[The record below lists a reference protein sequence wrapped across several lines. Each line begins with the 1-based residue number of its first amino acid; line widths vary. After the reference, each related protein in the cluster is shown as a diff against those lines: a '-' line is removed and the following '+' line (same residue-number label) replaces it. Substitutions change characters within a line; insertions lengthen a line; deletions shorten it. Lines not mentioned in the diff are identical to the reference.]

1 MGRLQVAI
9 DRGGTFTDVVAR
21 TSDGKIVT
29 MKLLSEDP
37 GKYKDAPTEAIRRLL
52 QQNCFPL
59 DPTDIEWIRMGT
71 TVATNALLERKGERV
86 ALLVTDG
93 FRDLLH
99 IGNQSRP
106 KLFDLSVRIPDVVY
120 EEVVEVQER
129 VVLFRDDCKLTDE
142 IRGRIQQTTATT
154 GEKIE
159 IWKAV
164 DEEQL
169 RKDLLSIKEKG
180 ISSIAVALLHSYCFP
195 DHELRVGEIARDM
208 GFTNVSL
215 SHQIIAMQ
223 KYVPRAHTACT
234 DAYLTPCLKLYIDT
248 FSNAF
253 ERSKLHGLN
262 VLFMQSDGGL
272 TSVEKFSGS
281 RAILSGPAGGVIGYS
296 ITSYIDSQPVIGFDM
311 GGTSTDVSR
320 FDGSLDHV
328 LESTIASVTIQAP
341 QLDINTVAAGGGSI
355 LTFRSGLFRVGP
367 ESAGAQPGPACYRKG
382 LFCTFY
388 IWMAFFSMT
397 ILLGGPLTVTDA
409 NLILGRLIP
418 DHFPALF
425 GPQGNEPL
433 DFEASLTKFQEL
445 AINSFLKENE
455 KKTLSIEE
463 IAVGF
468 VRVANESM
476 SRPIRA
482 LTEGKGF
489 DLRDHVLACFGGAGG
504 QHACAIA
511 RALGMKTVFISRFAG
526 VLSALGLAL
535 ADVVHEMQEPSGKVI
550 SSENWSNIND
560 RLKYLSNFGIE
571 ELHKQGHDRKS
582 VVVEK
587 YLNLRYEGT
596 DCALMCASTEGTAD
610 SFINIFLKKYK
621 DQFGFILPGRP
632 IIVDDIRIR
641 ALAKSAMTIDRKIDV
656 RQQENPVKELK
667 KVKCYFEQGL
677 IETPVYAV
685 EELYANDR
693 ISGPAIIIDPSCTI
707 VVEPNCEA
715 TVTDCGDIRIA
726 IEHMKEDTKS
736 TELDLIKLSIF
747 QNRFMSIAEQCGRV
761 LQLTAISTNIK
772 ERLDFS
778 CAVFGPDGG
787 LVANA
792 PHIPVHLGA
801 MQEAVQYQLR
811 HLGVELRDG
820 DVILSNH
827 PSAGGSHLPDLT
839 IITPVFHDDDK
850 EKPVFF
856 VASRGHHA
864 DIGGLTPGSMPPN
877 STSLLQEGA
886 QFISFKIV
894 EQGQFKETELIE
906 RLNEPGKQENCSGT
920 RTLMHNIADLKA
932 QIAANLKGVKL
943 VQELIDIYSLKLVQA
958 YMGYIQDNAETAV
971 KDLLQTIVHSLSK
984 KENQE
989 KVRLQAVDYMDDGSK
1004 ICLCIDIDGQER
1016 KAKFDFTGTSEQ
1028 VWYNWNAPRSITYSA
1043 IIYCLRAMIAHEIPL
1058 NQGCMRPIEVILP
1071 RGSLLD
1077 PHEDAAVVGG
1087 NVLTSQR
1094 VVDVILRAFHA
1105 CAASQGCMNNI
1116 TWGDNQATSY
1126 YETVAGGAGAG
1137 PNWRGRSGVHTH
1149 MTNTRITDP
1158 EILEKRFPVVLLKF
1172 CLRPSSGGK
1181 GQFHGGDGVDRR
1193 ILFRRSMTLSIL
1205 TERRVYQPYGLC
1217 GGENGQCG
1225 KNLLKRVD
1233 GRVINLGG
1241 KSSVPMKP
1249 GDTFILLTPG
1259 GGGYGKVHEEQEN
1272 PSERTEFQ
1280 TFTEHGSLFDYKLT
1294 QEGS

>member
-29 MKLLSEDP
+29 MKLLSEDTE
-37 GKYKDAPTEAIRRLL
+37 KYKDAPTEAIRRLL
-52 QQNCFPL
+52 KQESFPL
-59 DPTDIEWIRMGT
+59 NATDVDWIRMGT

-86 ALLVTDG
+86 ALLVTKG
-93 FRDLLH
+93 FRDLLY

-106 KLFDLSVRIPDVVY
+106 KLFDLTIRISDVLY

-129 VVLFRDDCKLTDE
+129 VVLCRDDCKLSNE
-142 IRGRIQQTTATT
+142 MRGKNEQKTTTT

-159 IWKAV
+159 VWQAV

-169 RKDLLSIKEKG
+169 RKDLSIIKEKG

-195 DHELRVGEIARDM
+195 DHELHVGTIAHDM
-208 GFTNVSL
+208 GFTNISL

-234 DAYLTPCLKLYIDT
+234 DAYLTPCLKRYIDT

-253 ERSKLHGLN
+253 KKGKLDDLN

-272 TSVEKFSGS
+272 TPVEKFSGS
-281 RAILSGPAGGVIGYS
+281 RAILSGPAGGVVGYS
-296 ITSYIDSQPVIGFDM
+296 VTSYIDSQPVIGFDM

-355 LTFRSGLFRVGP
+355 LSFRSGLFRVGP

-382 LFCTFY
+382 
-388 IWMAFFSMT
+388 
-397 ILLGGPLTVTDA
+397 GPLTVTDA
-409 NLILGRLIP
+409 NLVLGRLIAE
-418 DHFPALF
+418 HFPALF
-425 GPQGNEPL
+425 GPKGNEPL
-433 DFEASLTKFQEL
+433 DPQASLTKFTEL
-445 AINSFLKENE
+445 AETINSFLKENN

-463 IAVGF
+463 IALGF
-468 VRVANESM
+468 VHVANESM

-511 RALGMKTVFISRFAG
+511 RALGMRTVFVSRFAG

-535 ADVVHEMQEPSGKVI
+535 ADVVHEMQEPCGKTI
-550 SSENWSNIND
+550 DSNSWSNITD
-560 RLKYLSNFGIE
+560 RLKHLSNCGIE
-571 ELHKQGHDRKS
+571 ELGKQGHDRKS
-582 VVVEK
+582 IVIEK
-587 YLNLRYEGT
+587 FLNLRYEGT
-596 DCALMCASTEGTAD
+596 DCALMCTSSEDTPE
-610 SFINIFLKKYK
+610 SFTDVFLKKYK
-621 DQFGFILPGRP
+621 DQFGFVLPGRP
-632 IIVDDIRIR
+632 IITDDIRVR
-641 ALAKSAMTIDRKIDV
+641 ALAKSAMDIDRKIDI
-656 RQQENPVKELK
+656 RPNDKSIKESR
-667 KVKCYFEQGL
+667 KVKCYFEQGFV
-677 IETPVYAV
+677 ETPVYLI
-685 EELYANDR
+685 EDLYANDK
-693 ISGPAIIIDPSCTI
+693 ISGPAVIIDPSCTI
-707 VVEPNCEA
+707 LVEPSCEA

-726 IEHMKEDTKS
+726 IEHIKDDTNS

-778 CAVFGPDGG
+778 CAVFGSDGG

-801 MQEAVQYQLR
+801 MQEAVQYQMR
-811 HLGVELRDG
+811 SIGKDLRDG
-820 DVILSNH
+820 DVILTNH
-827 PSAGGSHLPDLT
+827 PAAGGSHLPDLT
-839 IITPVFHDDDK
+839 VITPVFHENDK

-877 STSLLQEGA
+877 STTLLQEGA
-886 QFISFKIV
+886 QFMSFKIV
-894 EQGQFKETELIE
+894 EQGHFKEEELTE
-906 RLNEPGKQENCSGT
+906 RLNEPGKLENCSGT

-943 VQELIDIYSLKLVQA
+943 VQELIDIYGLKVVQA

-971 KDLLQTIVHSLSK
+971 KDLLKTVVKSLAE
-984 KENQE
+984 KENE
-989 KVRLQAVDYMDDGSK
+989 TDKDHTKLQAFDFMDDGSR
-1004 ICLCIDIDGQER
+1004 ICLNVEINGKEQR
-1016 KAKFDFTGTSEQ
+1016 AKFDFTGTSEQ
-1028 VWYNWNAPRSITYSA
+1028 VWYNWNAPRSISYSA

-1058 NQGCMRPIEVILP
+1058 NQGCMRPIEVVLP
-1071 RGSLLD
+1071 QGSLLD
-1077 PHEDAAVVGG
+1077 PHKDAAVVGG

-1094 VVDVILRAFHA
+1094 VVDVILRAFGA

-1116 TWGDNQATSY
+1116 TWGDNKATSY

-1137 PNWRGRSGVHTH
+1137 PTWHGRSGVHTH

-1172 CLRPSSGGK
+1172 CLRPQSGGQGK
-1181 GQFHGGDGVDRR
+1181 FRGGDGVDRQ
-1193 ILFRRSMTLSIL
+1193 ILFRRPMTLSVL
-1205 TERRVYQPYGLC
+1205 TERRVHQPYGLDE
-1217 GGENGQCG
+1217 GENGQCG
-1225 KNLLKRVD
+1225 KNLLKRAD
-1233 GRVINLGG
+1233 GRLVNLGG
-1241 KSSVPMKP
+1241 KCSVPMQP
-1249 GDTFILLTPG
+1249 GDIFILLTPG
-1259 GGGYGKVHEEQEN
+1259 GGGYGKVDDDHKYDSEQMKFQ
-1272 PSERTEFQ
+1272 SFVER
-1280 TFTEHGSLFDYKLT
+1280 GSLFDYRLA
-1294 QEGS
+1294 QEGV

>member
-21 TSDGKIVT
+21 TSDDKIVT

-37 GKYKDAPTEAIRRLL
+37 EKYKDAPTEAIRRLL
-52 QQNCFPL
+52 KQESFPL
-59 DPTDIEWIRMGT
+59 NPADVDWIRMGT

-86 ALLVTDG
+86 ALLVTNG
-93 FRDLLH
+93 FRDLLY

-106 KLFDLSVRIPDVVY
+106 KLFDLSVRIPDVLY

-129 VVLFRDDCKLTDE
+129 VVLCRDDCKLDNE
-142 IRGRIQQTTATT
+142 IRGKNEQKKTTT
-154 GEKIE
+154 GDKIE
-159 IWKAV
+159 VWKEV

-169 RKDLLSIKEKG
+169 RKDLNAIKEKG
-180 ISSIAVALLHSYCFP
+180 ILSVAVALLHSYCFP

-234 DAYLTPCLKLYIDT
+234 DAYLTPCLKRYIDT
-248 FSNAF
+248 FSSAF
-253 ERSKLHGLN
+253 EKNKLDELN

-272 TSVEKFSGS
+272 TPVEKFSGS
-281 RAILSGPAGGVIGYS
+281 RAILSGPAGGVVGYS
-296 ITSYIDSQPVIGFDM
+296 TTSYIDSQPVIGFDM

-320 FDGSLDHV
+320 FDGSLEHV

-382 LFCTFY
+382 
-388 IWMAFFSMT
+388 
-397 ILLGGPLTVTDA
+397 GPLTVTDA
-409 NLILGRLIP
+409 NLILGRLIAE
-418 DHFPALF
+418 DFPALF
-425 GPQGNEPL
+425 GPKGDEQL
-433 DFEASLTKFQEL
+433 DSEVTSTKFKEL
-445 AINSFLKENE
+445 TETINSFLKENE
-455 KKTLSIEE
+455 KKTLSVEE
-463 IAVGF
+463 IALGF
-468 VRVANESM
+468 INVANESM

-511 RALGMKTVFISRFAG
+511 RTLGMKTVFVSRFAG

-535 ADVVHEMQEPSGKVI
+535 ADVVHEMQEPSGKAI
-550 SSENWSNIND
+550 NSDNWSTVLD
-560 RLKYLSNFGIE
+560 RLKHLSKCGVE
-571 ELHKQGHDRKS
+571 ELTKQGHDHFAGVLSALGLALADVVHEMQEPSGKAINSDNWSTVLDRLKHLSKCGVEELTKQGHDQKS
-582 VVVEK
+582 IIVEK

-596 DCALMCASTEGTAD
+596 DCALMCTSNEDTPE
-610 SFINIFLKKYK
+610 SFTNLFLKKYQ
-621 DQFGFILPGRP
+621 DQFGFTLPDRP
-632 IIVDDIRIR
+632 IITDDIRIR
-641 ALAKSAMTIDRKIDV
+641 ALAKSAMNIDRKI
-656 RQQENPVKELK
+656 ENRPNDKPLKESK
-667 KVKCYFEQGL
+667 KTKCYFEKGFVETSVYL
-677 IETPVYAV
+677 IH
-685 EELYANDR
+685 ELYANDK

-707 VVEPNCEA
+707 LIEPNCEA
-715 TVTDCGDIRIA
+715 TVTDCGDIHIS
-726 IEHMKEDTKS
+726 IEHIKDDTDS

-801 MQEAVQYQLR
+801 MQEAVQYQMR
-811 HLGVELRDG
+811 SIGHELRDG

-827 PSAGGSHLPDLT
+827 PAAGGTHLPDFT
-839 IITPVFHDDDK
+839 VITPVFHK
-850 EKPVFF
+850 ENKDKPVFF

-894 EQGQFKETELIE
+894 EQGKFKE
-906 RLNEPGKQENCSGT
+906 K
-920 RTLMHNIADLKA
+920 
-932 QIAANLKGVKL
+932 
-943 VQELIDIYSLKLVQA
+943 
-958 YMGYIQDNAETAV
+958 
-971 KDLLQTIVHSLSK
+971 
-984 KENQE
+984 
-989 KVRLQAVDYMDDGSK
+989 
-1004 ICLCIDIDGQER
+1004 
-1016 KAKFDFTGTSEQ
+1016 
-1028 VWYNWNAPRSITYSA
+1028 
-1043 IIYCLRAMIAHEIPL
+1043 
-1058 NQGCMRPIEVILP
+1058 VILP
-1071 RGSLLD
+1071 PGSILD
-1077 PHEDAAVVGG
+1077 PHKDAAVVGG

-1094 VVDVILRAFHA
+1094 LVDVILRAFGV

-1116 TWGDNQATSY
+1116 TWGDNNAMSY

-1137 PNWRGRSGVHTH
+1137 PKWHGRSGVHTH

-1172 CLRPSSGGK
+1172 SLRLQSGGHGK
-1181 GQFHGGDGVDRR
+1181 FRGGDGVDRQ
-1193 ILFRRSMTLSIL
+1193 ILFRTPITLSIL
-1205 TERRVYQPYGLC
+1205 TERRVHQPYGLC
-1217 GGENGQCG
+1217 GGGNGQSG

-1233 GRVINLGG
+1233 GRLVNLGG
-1241 KSSVPMKP
+1241 KCSVPMKP
-1249 GDTFILLTPG
+1249 GDIFILLTPG
-1259 GGGYGKVHEEQEN
+1259 GGGYGKEDDDHEHKSDEAEFR
-1272 PSERTEFQ
+1272 SFIER
-1280 TFTEHGSLFDYKLT
+1280 GSLFDYRLA
-1294 QEGS
+1294 QEGV

>member
-21 TSDGKIVT
+21 TSDDKIVT

-37 GKYKDAPTEAIRRLL
+37 EKYKDAPTEAIRRLL
-52 QQNCFPL
+52 KQESFPL
-59 DPTDIEWIRMGT
+59 NPADVDWIRMGT

-86 ALLVTDG
+86 ALLVTNG
-93 FRDLLH
+93 FRDLLY

-106 KLFDLSVRIPDVVY
+106 KLFDLSVRIPDVLY

-129 VVLFRDDCKLTDE
+129 VVLCRDDCKLDNE
-142 IRGRIQQTTATT
+142 IRGKNEQKKTTT
-154 GEKIE
+154 GDKIE
-159 IWKAV
+159 VWKEV

-169 RKDLLSIKEKG
+169 RKDLNVIKEKG
-180 ISSIAVALLHSYCFP
+180 ILSVAVALLHSYCFP

-234 DAYLTPCLKLYIDT
+234 DAYLTPCLKRYIDT
-248 FSNAF
+248 FSSAF
-253 ERSKLHGLN
+253 EKNKLDELN

-272 TSVEKFSGS
+272 TPVEKFSGS
-281 RAILSGPAGGVIGYS
+281 RAILSGPAGGVVGYS
-296 ITSYIDSQPVIGFDM
+296 TTSYIDSQPVIGFDM

-320 FDGSLDHV
+320 FDGSLEHV

-382 LFCTFY
+382 
-388 IWMAFFSMT
+388 
-397 ILLGGPLTVTDA
+397 GPLTVTDA
-409 NLILGRLIP
+409 NLILGRLIAE
-418 DHFPALF
+418 DFPALF
-425 GPQGNEPL
+425 GPKGDEQL
-433 DFEASLTKFQEL
+433 DSEVTSNKFKELTET
-445 AINSFLKENE
+445 INSFLKENE
-455 KKTLSIEE
+455 KKTLSVEE
-463 IAVGF
+463 IALGF
-468 VRVANESM
+468 INVANESM

-511 RALGMKTVFISRFAG
+511 RTLGMKTVFVSRFAG

-535 ADVVHEMQEPSGKVI
+535 ADVVHEMQEPSGKAI
-550 SSENWSNIND
+550 NSDNWSTVID
-560 RLKYLSNFGIE
+560 RLKHLSKCGVE
-571 ELHKQGHDRKS
+571 ELTKQGHDQKS
-582 VVVEK
+582 IIVEK

-596 DCALMCASTEGTAD
+596 DCALMCTSNEDTPE
-610 SFINIFLKKYK
+610 SFTNLFLKKYQ
-621 DQFGFILPGRP
+621 DQFGFTLPDRP
-632 IIVDDIRIR
+632 IITDDIRIR
-641 ALAKSAMTIDRKIDV
+641 ALAKSAMNIDRKI
-656 RQQENPVKELK
+656 ENRPNDKPLKESK
-667 KVKCYFEQGL
+667 KTKCYFEKGFVETSVYL
-677 IETPVYAV
+677 IH
-685 EELYANDR
+685 ELYANDK

-707 VVEPNCEA
+707 LIEPNCEA
-715 TVTDCGDIRIA
+715 TVTDCGDIHIS
-726 IEHMKEDTKS
+726 IEHIKDDTDS

-801 MQEAVQYQLR
+801 MQEAVQYQMR
-811 HLGVELRDG
+811 SIGHELRDG

-827 PSAGGSHLPDLT
+827 PAAGGTHLPDFT
-839 IITPVFHDDDK
+839 VITPVFHK
-850 EKPVFF
+850 ENKDKPVFF

-894 EQGQFKETELIE
+894 EQGKFKEKEVTD
-906 RLNEPGKQENCSGT
+906 RLNEPGKLENCSGT
-920 RTLMHNIADLKA
+920 RTLTHNIADLKA

-943 VQELIDIYSLKLVQA
+943 VQELIDIYSLKVVQA

-971 KDLLQTIVHSLSK
+971 KDLLKSVVESLSE
-984 KENQE
+984 KENNE
-989 KVRLQAVDYMDDGSK
+989 KDKDHAKLHAVDYMDDGTK
-1004 ICLCIDIDGQER
+1004 ICLCVEINGKER

-1028 VWYNWNAPRSITYSA
+1028 VWYNWNAPRSISYSA
-1043 IIYCLRAMIAHEIPL
+1043 IIYCLRAMIPHEIPL

-1071 RGSLLD
+1071 PGSILD
-1077 PHEDAAVVGG
+1077 PHKDAAVVGG

-1094 VVDVILRAFHA
+1094 LVDVILRAFNV

-1116 TWGDNQATSY
+1116 TWGDNNAMSY

-1137 PNWRGRSGVHTH
+1137 PKWHGRSGVHTH

-1172 CLRPSSGGK
+1172 SLRLQSGGHGK
-1181 GQFHGGDGVDRR
+1181 FRGGDGVDRQ
-1193 ILFRRSMTLSIL
+1193 ILFRTPITLSIL
-1205 TERRVYQPYGLC
+1205 TERRVHQPYGLC
-1217 GGENGQCG
+1217 GGGNGQSG

-1233 GRVINLGG
+1233 GRLVNLGG
-1241 KSSVPMKP
+1241 KCSVPMKP
-1249 GDTFILLTPG
+1249 GDIFILLTPG
-1259 GGGYGKVHEEQEN
+1259 GGGYGKEDDDHEHKSDEAEFR
-1272 PSERTEFQ
+1272 SFIER
-1280 TFTEHGSLFDYKLT
+1280 GSLFDYRLA
-1294 QEGS
+1294 QEGV